1 MDLVK
6 LLAWL
11 VTIVIMMSPDDDD
24 NNKKAVESEKENRAN
39 SVFQFL
45 IMKFQAP
52 NWIGSLP
59 KMKAQRHTERSDRH
73 RHMTYRRELYLATPS
88 APPFP
93 WPAVCRKLSILPS
106 SAVAQCVLRYAIAVT
121 VVDNPKEVSEAG
133 AKHASTKI
141 PVSRSVLFA

>member
-73 RHMTYRRELYLATPS
+73 RHIDVNCTWPLHLLLRFLGLQS
-88 APPFP
+88 AE
-93 WPAVCRKLSILPS
+93 S
-106 SAVAQCVLRYAIAVT
+106 SV
-121 VVDNPKEVSEAG
+121 
-133 AKHASTKI
+133 
-141 PVSRSVLFA
+141 